1 MLVLEMPPRL
11 YVFRFDVTVH
21 LAAHPHRAVLA
32 VHPDHYAAELPP
44 LRQALLKRGKP
55 TRPDLPVSEHYR
67 VGGRELVLDQLLKRR
82 VIPRNVIRDWRLS
95 VHARTWK
102 RILLTESQ

>member
-11 YVFRFDVTVH
+11 HVFHFNIAIY

-32 VHPDHYAAELPP
+32 MYPDHYAIELPP

-55 TRPDLPVSEHYR
+55 TRPDLLVSEYYR
-67 VGGRELVLDQLLKRR
+67 VSGREL
-82 VIPRNVIRDWRLS
+82 
-95 VHARTWK
+95 AY
-102 RILLTESQ
+102 